1 MCYGWVWWL
10 VDFGVIWGFY
20 IDIDLV
26 VVGLL
31 LQVMILVNLQLFVC
45 GKICSFIQQICCKWQ
60 VMDVYFLVG
69 VDDFILYVV
78 VCDIEDLCLFVVEN
92 FNVDVDVVGIQMFL
106 IFEYLCGVVFIQ
118 SGLFSGL

>member
-45 GKICSFIQQICCKWQ
+45 GKISSFIQQICCKWQ